1 MIGSAAFLL
10 PDGRMVPLS
19 GREPS
24 TTNCIETSA
33 SDDDGRTSREQWTS
47 PRAEVKQLLDT
58 PSREAYATLLTL
70 VSPMQL
76 LVAVINHVEQVD
88 DILAGFVELGI
99 TGATV
104 VNSEGM
110 GHVLTQ
116 DVPIFAGLRSLTTRS
131 RPSNQMLLSVIEEE
145 KVDAAIALIQ
155 EVCGS
160 LTVPGAGIVFTLP
173 IERVVG
179 LAPELDA

>member
-1 MIGSAAFLL
+1 
-10 PDGRMVPLS
+10 
-19 GREPS
+19 
-24 TTNCIETSA
+24 
-33 SDDDGRTSREQWTS
+33 
-47 PRAEVKQLLDT
+47 
-58 PSREAYATLLTL
+58 
-70 VSPMQL
+70 MQL

-173 IERVVG
+173 VERVVG